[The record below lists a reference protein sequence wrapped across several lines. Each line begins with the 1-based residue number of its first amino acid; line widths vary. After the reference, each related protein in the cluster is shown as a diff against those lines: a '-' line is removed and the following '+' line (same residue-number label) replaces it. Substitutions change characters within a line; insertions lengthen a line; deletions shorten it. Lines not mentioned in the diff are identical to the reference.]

1 MREAGNGG
9 CETPPKGRRRIL
21 STPEKVL
28 VRKENGVGW
37 ITLNRPEVLNALD
50 IDLLKKLYST
60 LRDLEKDEEV
70 RCVVISGAGRAFS
83 AGADLQAV
91 KARQSQGESPVAD
104 PLRELL
110 NPIVS
115 KMRSM
120 DKPIIAMVNGVAAGA
135 GMSLALASDLRVMS
149 EEARFVEAFAK
160 VGLPPDSGAA
170 FFMPRLLGL
179 AKAME
184 LAFTGEGMDARECE
198 RLGVVNKVVSQGQL
212 ENETRTLAEKLA
224 KGPKG
229 MGLAK
234 RAINRALST
243 DFEGALEFEAWM
255 QDVARSSL
263 DHKEGVSAFTEKRS
277 PRFQGK

>member
-1 MREAGNGG
+1 MCEAGNGG
-9 CETPPKGRRRIL
+9 GETPPKGRRRIL

-60 LRDLEKDEEV
+60 LKDLEKDEEV

-91 KARQSQGESPVAD
+91 KARLSQGESPVAD

-120 DKPIIAMVNGVAAGA
+120 EKPIIAMVNGVAAGA

-234 RAINRALST
+234 RAINRALSA
-243 DFEGALEFEAWM
+243 DFESALEFEAWM

>member
-1 MREAGNGG
+1 MCEAGNGG
-9 CETPPKGRRRIL
+9 GETPPKGRRRIL

-60 LRDLEKDEEV
+60 LKDLEKDEEV

-243 DFEGALEFEAWM
+243 DFESALEFEAWM